1 MRAVVLDGNAHNP
14 GDLDWAPL
22 KALFERVDIYDYLA
36 DKEET
41 IKRIGDAQFLFT
53 NKAAITA
60 EIIDAC
66 PNLKY
71 IGEMA
76 TGYNNIDVAYAAQK
90 GIVFT
95 NVPAYSTASVAQ
107 HTIALLLALT
117 NHVQPHTDS
126 VLRGEWETSPQ
137 FCYWLQPIVELAG
150 KTIGL
155 IGFGNTGIQTA
166 NIAMALGMKVLVY
179 TRTVKPGYECENLR
193 FASLDEVL
201 AGSDVLSLHCPL
213 NAATDKMINAAAI
226 AKMKDGALL
235 INTARGGLLNEQDVA
250 NALNCG
256 KLGGAALDVLSTEP
270 PKDNPLLKAK
280 NCILTPH
287 IAWASIEARS
297 RLMDVVVQNAAD
309 FINGNPQNVV
319 K

>member
-14 GDLDWAPL
+14 GDLDWTPL
-22 KALFERVDIYDYLA
+22 KDLFDSVEIYDFLV

-41 IKRIGDAQFLFT
+41 VKRIGDAEFLFT

-60 EIIDAC
+60 DIIDAC

-76 TGYNNIDVAYAAQK
+76 TGYNNIDVAYATQK
-90 GIVFT
+90 GIVCT

-117 NHVQPHTDS
+117 NHVQEHSETAKT
-126 VLRGEWETSPQ
+126 GAWETAPQ
-137 FCYWLQPIVELAG
+137 FCYWLSPIVELAG
-150 KTIGL
+150 KTLGL
-155 IGFGNTGIQTA
+155 VGFGNTGIQTA
-166 NIAMALGMKVLVY
+166 NIAKAMGMKVLVY
-179 TRTVKPGYECENLR
+179 SRTVKPQYEDENLR

-201 AGSDVLSLHCPL
+201 ANSDVLSLHCPL
-213 NAATDKMINAAAI
+213 NAATDKMINANSI

-235 INTARGGLLNEQDVA
+235 LNTARGGLLNEQDVA
-250 NALNCG
+250 DALNSG

-270 PKDNPLLKAK
+270 PKNNPLLQAK
-280 NCILTPH
+280 NCVLTPH
-287 IAWASIEARS
+287 IAWASIEART
-297 RLMDVVVQNAAD
+297 RLMDVVVQNAKS
-309 FINGNPQNVV
+309 FIEGALQNVV
-319 K
+319 N